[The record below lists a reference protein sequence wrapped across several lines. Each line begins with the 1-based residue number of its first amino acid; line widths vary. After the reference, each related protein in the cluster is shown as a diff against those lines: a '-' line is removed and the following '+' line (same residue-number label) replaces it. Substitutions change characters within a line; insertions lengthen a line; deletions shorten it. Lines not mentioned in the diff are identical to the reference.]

1 VTVSETLP
9 ARAADAARAVDAVF
23 ERAFEGA
30 PAPGIAYGLI
40 AGGQLVHSRGL
51 GTLRA
56 GEERRPDADCA
67 FRIASMTKSFT
78 AAAILQLRDAGHLV
92 LDEPVATYVPD
103 LAGLRGPTRD
113 SAPVTVR
120 RLLTHTAGFATDD
133 AWGDRMQSLDLAE
146 FARLLRAGPTFAFAP
161 GTRFEYSNLGYGI
174 LGRVITNVAGREYR
188 DVVTE
193 RLLRPLGMTS
203 SGFDT
208 AHVPE
213 ERRAHG
219 HVKRDDVWIDE
230 PMDGYG
236 ALAAMGGLFSTVRD
250 LARWVVFFADAYPPR
265 DDPEGD
271 APLSRASRREMQ
283 ALQVAWPPDVTFERV
298 AGEPVV
304 GAGGYG
310 FGLTVIHDLHVGT
323 VVTHGGGYPGFGS
336 NMRWHPASGL
346 GVVAVGNARY
356 ANVFEPAREAL
367 RAAIRAEPQR
377 TRGVAPW
384 PVTEAARRDLERL
397 FEAWDDDLAARLFA
411 VNVELDEPLERRR
424 ATLEKLRGTHGRLV
438 PDDSE
443 PARGD
448 TPAHLEWW
456 MVGDHGCVKIEILMS
471 PEPTPKVQTFNVTSV
486 PEPRVELTSLAEVIV
501 GAFAE
506 GAAGWPAAVN
516 LGPKVD
522 RAVAE
527 RELRAAAVRYGA
539 ARLGRCMAGDGERKA
554 AWRVSTDR
562 GELEL
567 RIERDPET
575 DVVTAFAL
583 QPKAITA
590 PFLADG

>member
-1 VTVSETLP
+1 MTVSDTP
-9 ARAADAARAVDAVF
+9 STGAVDAAREADSIF
-23 ERAFEGA
+23 RRAFEGA
-30 PAPGIAYGLI
+30 PAPGLAFGLI
-40 AGGQLVHSRGL
+40 ADGELVHSGGL
-51 GTLRA
+51 GTLRV
-56 GEERRPDADCA
+56 GDQRRPNADSA
-67 FRIASMTKSFT
+67 FRVASMTKSFT
-78 AAAILQLRDAGHLV
+78 AAAILQLRDDGRLA

-113 SAPVTVR
+113 SPPVSVR
-120 RLLTHTAGFATDD
+120 HLLTHTAGFATDD
-133 AWGDRMQSLDLAE
+133 PWGDRLQGLDLAA
-146 FARLLRAGPTFAFAP
+146 FADLLRAGPTFAFAP
-161 GTRFEYSNLGYGI
+161 GIRFEYSNLGYGI

-188 DVVTE
+188 DVVAE

-208 AHVPE
+208 AELPE
-213 ERRAHG
+213 ARRAYG
-219 HVKRDDVWIDE
+219 YVRREGVWLDE
-230 PMDGYG
+230 PEDGYG
-236 ALAAMGGLFSTVRD
+236 AFAAMGGLISTVRD
-250 LARWVVFFADAYPPR
+250 LSRWVAFFADAYPPR
-265 DDPEGD
+265 DDLEGD

-298 AGEPVV
+298 ASQPVV

-310 FGLTVIHDLHVGT
+310 FGLTIVHDLEVGT

-346 GVVAVGNARY
+346 GVVAVANARY
-356 ANVFEPAREAL
+356 ANVLTPSRDTL
-367 RAAIRAEPQR
+367 RAAIRAEPGR
-377 TRGVAPW
+377 TRAVAPW
-384 PVTEAARRDLERL
+384 SVTQAARRDLERL
-397 FEAWDDDLAARLFA
+397 FETWDDDLAARLFSA
-411 VNVELDEPLERRR
+411 NVDLDEPLEQRR
-424 ATLEKLRGTHGRLV
+424 ASLEKLRDVHGRLV

-471 PEPTPKVQTFNVTSV
+471 PEPEPKVQTFDVTSV
-486 PEPRVELTSLAEVIV
+486 PAPRVELSSLAEAIV

-506 GAAGWPAAVN
+506 AAGDWPAAAR
-516 LGPKVD
+516 LGAKMD

-527 RELRAAAVRYGA
+527 RELRTAAARYGP

-554 AWRVSTDR
+554 TWRVLTDR
-562 GELEL
+562 GDLEL
-567 RIERDPET
+567 RIECDPET
-575 DVVTAFAL
+575 GDVTAFAL
-583 QPKAITA
+583 KPKAIKA

>member
-1 VTVSETLP
+1 MTVSDTLP
-9 ARAADAARAVDAVF
+9 ARATDAARETDAIF
-23 ERAFEGA
+23 ERAFEGE

-40 AGGQLVHSRGL
+40 ADGELAHANGL

-56 GEERRPDADCA
+56 GEDRRPNADSA

-78 AAAILQLRDAGHLV
+78 AAAILQLRDEHRLA

-103 LAGLRGPTRD
+103 VAALRGPTRD
-113 SAPVTVR
+113 SPPVTVR
-120 RLLTHTAGFATDD
+120 HLLTHTAGFATDD
-133 AWGDRMQSLDLAE
+133 PWGDRMQGLDLAE
-146 FARLLRAGPTFAFAP
+146 FARLLRAGPTFVFAP
-161 GTRFEYSNLGYGI
+161 GTRFSYSNLGYGI
-174 LGRVITNVAGREYR
+174 LGRVISNVAGAEYR

-193 RLLRPLGMTS
+193 RLLMPLGMTS
-203 SGFDT
+203 SVFESGE
-208 AHVPE
+208 VPE
-213 ERRAHG
+213 DRRAHG
-219 HVKRDDVWIDE
+219 YVRRDGAWITE
-230 PMDGYG
+230 PVDGYG
-236 ALAAMGGLFSTVRD
+236 ALASMGGLISTVRD
-250 LARWVVFFADAYPPR
+250 LARWVAFFADAYPPR
-265 DDPEGD
+265 DDPEAD

-283 ALQVAWPPDVTFERV
+283 SLQVAWPPDITFERV

-310 FGLTVIHDLHVGT
+310 FGLTIVQDLEFGT
-323 VVTHGGGYPGFGS
+323 IVTHGGGYPGFGS

-346 GVVAVGNARY
+346 GIVAVGNARY
-356 ANVFEPAREAL
+356 ANVFMPARDAL
-367 RAAIRAEPQR
+367 RAAIRAEPTR
-377 TRGVAPW
+377 TRAVVPW
-384 PVTEAARRDLERL
+384 SVTEAARRDVERL
-397 FEAWDDDLAARLFA
+397 FEAWDDALAARLFS

-456 MVGDHGCVKIEILMS
+456 MVGDHGCVKVEILMS
-471 PEPTPKVQTFNVTSV
+471 PEPEPKVQTFDVTSV
-486 PEPRVELTSLAEVIV
+486 PEPRVELSSLAEAIV
-501 GAFAE
+501 GAFSEVAP
-506 GAAGWPAAVN
+506 GWPAAVR

-522 RAVAE
+522 RTVAE

-554 AWRVSTDR
+554 TWRVSTGR
-562 GELEL
+562 GELQL
-567 RIERDPET
+567 RLERDPDT
-575 DVVTAFAL
+575 GDVTAFAL

>member
-1 VTVSETLP
+1 VTVTGTIP
-9 ARAADAARAVDAVF
+9 ALAEAARAVDATF
-23 ERAFEGA
+23 ERAFESA
-30 PAPGIAYGLI
+30 PAPAVAYGLI
-40 AGGQLVHSRGL
+40 ADGQLVHSRGL
-51 GTLRA
+51 GTLRV
-56 GEERRPDADCA
+56 GDDRRPDADSA

-78 AAAILQLRDAGHLV
+78 AAAILQLRDERRLA

-103 LAGLRGPTRD
+103 LAALRGPTRD
-113 SAPVTVR
+113 SPPVTVR
-120 RLLTHTAGFATDD
+120 HLLTHTAGFATDD
-133 AWGDRMQSLDLAE
+133 PWGDRMQGLDLAE

-161 GTRFEYSNLGYGI
+161 GTRFAYSNLGYGI
-174 LGRVITNVAGREYR
+174 LGRVITNVAGAEYR

-193 RLLRPLGMTS
+193 RLLVPLGMTS
-203 SGFDT
+203 SVFESGE
-208 AHVPE
+208 VPE
-213 ERRAHG
+213 DRRAHG
-219 HVKRDDVWIDE
+219 YVRRDGAWIAE
-230 PMDGYG
+230 PVDGYG
-236 ALAAMGGLFSTVRD
+236 ALASMGGLISTVRD
-250 LARWVVFFADAYPPR
+250 LARWVAFFADAYPPR
-265 DDPEGD
+265 DDPDAD

-283 ALQVAWPPDVTFERV
+283 SLQVAWPPDVTFEHI
-298 AGEPVV
+298 ASEPVV

-310 FGLTVIHDLHVGT
+310 FGLTVIHDLEVGT

-356 ANVFEPAREAL
+356 ANVFEPARDAL
-367 RAAIRAEPQR
+367 RAAIRSEPKR
-377 TRGVAPW
+377 IRAVAPW
-384 PVTEAARRDLERL
+384 PVTQAARRDLERL
-397 FEAWDDDLAARLFA
+397 FEAWDDDLAARLFS
-411 VNVELDEPLERRR
+411 VNVELDEPFERRR

-456 MVGDHGCVKIEILMS
+456 MVGDHGCVKIEMLMS
-471 PEPTPKVQTFNVTSV
+471 PEPEPKVQTFDVTSV
-486 PEPRVELTSLAEVIV
+486 PEPRVELSSLAEAIV

-506 GAAGWPAAVN
+506 VGAGWPAAVR

-527 RELRAAAVRYGA
+527 RELRAAAVRYGSG
-539 ARLGRCMAGDGERKA
+539 RLGRCMAGDGERKST
-554 AWRVSTDR
+554 WRVSTDR

-567 RIERDPET
+567 RLERDPET
-575 DVVTAFAL
+575 GDVTAFAL
-583 QPKAITA
+583 RPKAITA